1 MTHLHPHSPLTL
13 DQAIYEVI
21 INGKTLEWSA
31 SLNSSPETNT
41 FGVISNPKQLR
52 EFILEILDND
62 YFDIDLKIHHQ
73 QEQIDKCN
81 SDIQLTKEIIILKRA
96 QMDAI
101 QNESFELA
109 EDLEQE
115 IITKQELINILN
127 K

>member
-1 MTHLHPHSPLTL
+1 MSHLHPHSPLTL

-21 INGKTLEWSA
+21 NNGKTLEWSA

-41 FGVISNPKQLR
+41 FRVISNPKQLR
-52 EFILEILDND
+52 EFILEILDNG
-62 YFDIDLKIHHQ
+62 YLDIYIRIHHR
-73 QEQIDKCN
+73 QEQINNWN
-81 SDIQLTKEIIILKRA
+81 SVIQLTKEIIILKRA
-96 QMDAI
+96 QIDAI
-101 QNESFELA
+101 HHESYDLA

>member
-1 MTHLHPHSPLTL
+1 MSHLHPHSPLTL

-21 INGKTLEWSA
+21 NNGKTLEWSA
-31 SLNSSPETNT
+31 SINSSPETNT

-52 EFILEILDND
+52 EFILEILDNG
-62 YFDIDLKIHHQ
+62 YLDIYIKIHHRH
-73 QEQIDKCN
+73 EQINNWN
-81 SDIQLTKEIIILKRA
+81 SVIQLTKEIIILKRA
-96 QMDAI
+96 QIDAI
-101 QNESFELA
+101 HHESYDLA